1 MKDSRWILAFD
12 GSCAKCTRISDLV
25 AAVAGDRLDT
35 RPLTDADVIRW
46 RHDSLGPAA
55 PWRPTL
61 IRVTG
66 GRAKSWTGPALAV
79 PMARVLGPRA
89 TVRVL
94 RVLGEFAAA
103 ESVAQRSPDGVAA
116 IVAQGPSRRGVLLAG
131 SGAVLAGWLV
141 LGRGA
146 GSAEASSAH
155 RWVQENLGSLPQDL
169 DGIAQYPMT
178 YRRAAIVQ
186 LPAEA
191 QSRLWTEHL
200 ARARAARERL
210 STEQDA
216 ALRRIEELAADPAT
230 FRGERTD
237 ELATR
242 LDAAAARVEA
252 EFGRAQA
259 RRIVGVLGPDTEAG
273 ERTLLAKLP
282 DCECSAASSHCG
294 DARCVGLVNGCN
306 KKGGCGTL
314 WRYECNGRCA

>member
-25 AAVAGDRLDT
+25 AEVAGDRLDT

-55 PWRPTL
+55 PWQPTL

-66 GRAKSWTGPALAV
+66 GQAKSWTGPALAV
-79 PMARVLGPRA
+79 SMARVLGPRA

-103 ESVAQRSPDGVAA
+103 ESAARRSPDGVAA
-116 IVAQGPSRRGVLLAG
+116 VVAQGPSRRGVLLAG

-141 LGRGA
+141 LGRGT
-146 GSAEASSAH
+146 GTAEASSAH
-155 RWVQENLGSLPQDL
+155 RWVQQNLGSLPQDL
-169 DGIAQYPMT
+169 DGIAEYPMT

-186 LPAEA
+186 LPAEV

-216 ALRRIEELAADPAT
+216 ALRRIEDLAADPAT

-237 ELATR
+237 ELTIR
-242 LDAAAARVEA
+242 VGAAAPPGGAA
-252 EFGRAQA
+252 LGAA
-259 RRIVGVLGPDTEAG
+259 PAPRRGGVVGPATAAG
-273 ERTLLAKLP
+273 
-282 DCECSAASSHCG
+282 G
-294 DARCVGLVNGCN
+294 
-306 KKGGCGTL
+306 
-314 WRYECNGRCA
+314 